1 MADPLIFVRGAH
13 FAATLVACGTVSFI
27 ALMAPPISNPPAGFL
42 TLRDRLTVLIWLA
55 LAIAI
60 LSGAAWLVL
69 LAADITG
76 ATIAEVCLHGGAWP
90 VLFDTRFGLVFCARL
105 ALAVALALLIVWPA
119 MRMLQFVV
127 AGALIALPAWVGH
140 AGATPGIAGDV
151 HLISDM
157 AHLLAAGSWLGALP
171 AFVLLL
177 TNVRRDDPDWD
188 DFLLR
193 TTQRFSVV
201 GMVSVATLLASGL
214 INSWNL
220 LSGPRDLVTTDYGR
234 LIALKVGLFIAMIS
248 VAAVNKFY
256 LTPRLP
262 KPSALR
268 ALRRNSLAEIALG
281 LCVLFFVGA
290 LGTLAP
296 TAHRH
301 AVTEGIPP
309 GAAFVHIHAPEA
321 MADVMIN
328 PGRPGLSEATIRV
341 MGEDLSRFPAKDVRL
356 ALEPPRSSGPTL
368 ERGAI
373 EEADGAWRVKDIAL
387 SEPGIWTVR
396 VTVTSSPGESIL
408 LDAPIV
414 IEP

>member
-13 FAATLVACGTVSFI
+13 FAATLAACGTVSFV
-27 ALMAPPISNPPAGFL
+27 ALVTPSVSKTPAGFL
-42 TLRDRLTVLIWLA
+42 PLRDRLNVLIWLA

-69 LAADITG
+69 LAVDITG
-76 ATIAEVCLHGGAWP
+76 VTIAEVCLQGGAWP

-105 ALAVALALLIVWPA
+105 TLAVVLALLIASPA
-119 MRMLQFVV
+119 MRMLQLVV
-127 AGALIALPAWVGH
+127 AGALVALLAWVGH
-140 AGATPGIAGDV
+140 AGATPGIAGDI
-151 HLISDM
+151 HLVSDM
-157 AHLLAAGSWLGALP
+157 AHLLAAGLWLGALP
-171 AFVLLL
+171 AFVLVL
-177 TNVRRDDPDWD
+177 TTARREPDWD

-220 LSGPRDLVTTDYGR
+220 LGGPRDLVTTDYGR
-234 LIALKVGLFIAMIS
+234 LVALKIGLFIAMIS

-268 ALRRNSLAEIALG
+268 ALRRNSFAEIALG

-290 LGTLAP
+290 LGTIPP

-301 AVTEGIPP
+301 AVPEAISP
-309 GAAFVHIHAPEA
+309 GAAFVHIHGTEA
-321 MADVMIN
+321 MVDVIIN
-328 PGRPGLSEATIRV
+328 PGRSGLSEATIRV

-356 ALEPPRSSGPTL
+356 SLEPPLSGGPTL
-368 ERGAI
+368 ERGAV
-373 EEADGAWRVKDIAL
+373 EQADGAWRVKDIAL

-396 VTVTSSPGESIL
+396 VKVTSEPGEAIL

>member
-1 MADPLIFVRGAH
+1 MADPLIFVRGVH
-13 FAATLVACGTVSFI
+13 FAATLAACGTVSFV
-27 ALMAPPISNPPAGFL
+27 ALMAPSVSKPPAGFL
-42 TLRDRLTVLIWLA
+42 PLRNRLTVLIWLA
-55 LAIAI
+55 LAIAV

-105 ALAVALALLIVWPA
+105 ALAAVLALLVAWPA
-119 MRMLQFVV
+119 TRMLQLVV

-177 TNVRRDDPDWD
+177 TNVRRDPDWD

-193 TTQRFSVV
+193 TTHRFSVV

-220 LSGPRDLVTTDYGR
+220 LSGSRDLVTTDYGR
-234 LIALKVGLFIAMIS
+234 LIALKVGLFIALIS

-281 LCVLFFVGA
+281 LCVLSFVGA
-290 LGTLAP
+290 LGTFAP

-301 AVTEGIPP
+301 SVTDGIPP

-321 MADVMIN
+321 MAELMIN
-328 PGRPGLSEATIRV
+328 PGRPGLSEVTIRV

-356 ALEPPRSSGPTL
+356 ALEPPLSRGQTL
-368 ERGAI
+368 ERGAV

-387 SEPGIWTVR
+387 SGPGIWTVR
-396 VTVTSSPGESIL
+396 VTVTSKPGEAIL

>member
-13 FAATLVACGTVSFI
+13 FAATLAACGTVSFV
-27 ALMAPPISNPPAGFL
+27 ALVTPSVSKTPVGFL
-42 TLRDRLTVLIWLA
+42 PLRDRLTVLIWLA

-69 LAADITG
+69 LAVDITG
-76 ATIAEVCLHGGAWP
+76 VTIAEVCLHGGAWP

-105 ALAVALALLIVWPA
+105 TLAVVLALLIAWPA
-119 MRMLQFVV
+119 MRILQLVV
-127 AGALIALPAWVGH
+127 AGALIALLAWVGH

-151 HLISDM
+151 HLISDI
-157 AHLLAAGSWLGALP
+157 AHLLAAGLWLGALP
-171 AFVLLL
+171 AFVLVLASA
-177 TNVRRDDPDWD
+177 RGDPDWD

-193 TTQRFSVV
+193 TTHRFSVV
-201 GMVSVATLLASGL
+201 GMVSVATLLTSGL

-220 LSGPRDLVTTDYGR
+220 LGGPRDLVTTDYGR
-234 LIALKVGLFIAMIS
+234 LIALKVGPFIAMIS
-248 VAAVNKFY
+248 VAAVNRFY

-290 LGTLAP
+290 LGTVAP

-301 AVTEGIPP
+301 AAPEAISP
-309 GAAFVHIHAPEA
+309 GAAFVHIHGPDA
-321 MADVMIN
+321 MVDVMIN
-328 PGRPGLSEATIRV
+328 PGRSGLSEATIRV

-356 ALEPPRSSGPTL
+356 SLEPPLSRGPTL
-368 ERGAI
+368 ERGAV
-373 EEADGAWRVKDIAL
+373 EQADGNWRVKDIAL

-396 VTVTSSPGESIL
+396 VTVTSEPGDAIL

>member
-1 MADPLIFVRGAH
+1 MADPLIFVRAAH
-13 FAATLVACGTVSFI
+13 FAATLAACGTVSFVAI
-27 ALMAPPISNPPAGFL
+27 VAPSVSKPPIGFL
-42 TLRDRLTVLIWLA
+42 PLRDQLSVVIWLA

-60 LSGAAWLVL
+60 MSGAAWLVL

-76 ATIAEVCLHGGAWP
+76 ATIAEACLHGGAWP

-105 ALAVALALLIVWPA
+105 ALAVALALLIAWPA
-119 MRMLQFVV
+119 LRMLQLMV
-127 AGALIALPAWVGH
+127 AGALIALLAWVGH

-151 HLISDM
+151 HLISDL

-171 AFVLLL
+171 AFVLFLISA
-177 TNVRRDDPDWD
+177 RHDPDWD

-193 TTQRFSVV
+193 TTQRFSAV
-201 GMVSVATLLASGL
+201 GMISVATLLASGL

-220 LSGPRDLVTTDYGR
+220 LGGPRDLITTDYGR
-234 LIALKVGLFIAMIS
+234 LIALKVGLFIAMVSI
-248 VAAVNKFY
+248 AAVNRFY

-268 ALRRNSLAEIALG
+268 SLRRNSLAEIALG

-296 TAHRH
+296 TAHKH
-301 AVTEGIPP
+301 AVSEAIPP

-328 PGRPGLSEATIRV
+328 PGRPGLSEVTIRV

-356 ALEPPRSSGPTL
+356 ALEPPLSRSPTL
-368 ERGAI
+368 ERGAV

-396 VTVTSSPGESIL
+396 VTVTSQPGEAIL

>member
-1 MADPLIFVRGAH
+1 MADPLIFVRAAH
-13 FAATLVACGTVSFI
+13 FAATLAACGTVSFVAI
-27 ALMAPPISNPPAGFL
+27 LAPSVSKPSIGFL
-42 TLRDRLTVLIWLA
+42 PLRDQLSVVIWLA

-60 LSGAAWLVL
+60 MSGAAWLVL

-105 ALAVALALLIVWPA
+105 ALAVLLALLIAWPA
-119 MRMLQFVV
+119 MRMLQLLV
-127 AGALIALPAWVGH
+127 AGALIALLAWVGH
-140 AGATPGIAGDV
+140 AGAKPGIAGGL
-151 HLISDM
+151 HLVSDM

-177 TNVRRDDPDWD
+177 TNVRRDPDWD

-262 KPSALR
+262 KPLALR

-301 AVTEGIPP
+301 AVPEGIPP
-309 GAAFVHIHAPEA
+309 GAAFRTE
-321 MADVMIN
+321 
-328 PGRPGLSEATIRV
+328 
-341 MGEDLSRFPAKDVRL
+341 
-356 ALEPPRSSGPTL
+356 
-368 ERGAI
+368 ERT
-373 EEADGAWRVKDIAL
+373 DC
-387 SEPGIWTVR
+387 
-396 VTVTSSPGESIL
+396 
-408 LDAPIV
+408 
-414 IEP
+414 

>member
-1 MADPLIFVRGAH
+1 MADPLIFVRGVH
-13 FAATLVACGTVSFI
+13 FAATLAACGTVSFV
-27 ALMAPPISNPPAGFL
+27 ALMAPSVSKPPAGFL
-42 TLRDRLTVLIWLA
+42 PLRNRLTVLIWLA
-55 LAIAI
+55 LAIAV

-105 ALAVALALLIVWPA
+105 ALAAVLALLVAWPA
-119 MRMLQFVV
+119 TRMLQLVV

-177 TNVRRDDPDWD
+177 TNVRRDPDWD

-193 TTQRFSVV
+193 TTHRFSVV

-220 LSGPRDLVTTDYGR
+220 LSGSRDLVTTDYGR
-234 LIALKVGLFIAMIS
+234 LIALKVGLFIALIS

-281 LCVLFFVGA
+281 LCVLSFVGA
-290 LGTLAP
+290 LGTFAP

-301 AVTEGIPP
+301 SVTDGIPP

-328 PGRPGLSEATIRV
+328 PGRPGLSEVTIRV

-356 ALEPPRSSGPTL
+356 ALEPPLSRGQTL
-368 ERGAI
+368 ERGAV

-387 SEPGIWTVR
+387 SGPGIWTVR
-396 VTVTSSPGESIL
+396 VTVTSKPGEAIL

>member
-1 MADPLIFVRGAH
+1 MADPLIFVRGVH
-13 FAATLVACGTVSFI
+13 FAATLAACGTVSFV
-27 ALMAPPISNPPAGFL
+27 ALMAPSVSKPPAGFL
-42 TLRDRLTVLIWLA
+42 PLRNQLTMLIWLA
-55 LAIAI
+55 LAIAVV
-60 LSGAAWLVL
+60 SGAAWLVL

-105 ALAVALALLIVWPA
+105 ALAAVLALLVAWPE
-119 MRMLQFVV
+119 MRMLQLVV

-157 AHLLAAGSWLGALP
+157 AHLLAAGFWLGALP

-177 TNVRRDDPDWD
+177 TNVRRDPDWD

-262 KPSALR
+262 KPLALR
-268 ALRRNSLAEIALG
+268 ALRRNSIGEIALG

-301 AVTEGIPP
+301 PVPEGIPP

-328 PGRPGLSEATIRV
+328 PGRPGLSEVTIRV
-341 MGEDLSRFPAKDVRL
+341 MGEDLSPFAAKDVRC
-356 ALEPPRSSGPTL
+356 ALEPPFSRNPSL
-368 ERGAI
+368 ERDAV
-373 EEADGAWRVKDIAL
+373 EEADGVWRVKDIAL

-396 VTVTSSPGESIL
+396 VTVTSKPGDAIL